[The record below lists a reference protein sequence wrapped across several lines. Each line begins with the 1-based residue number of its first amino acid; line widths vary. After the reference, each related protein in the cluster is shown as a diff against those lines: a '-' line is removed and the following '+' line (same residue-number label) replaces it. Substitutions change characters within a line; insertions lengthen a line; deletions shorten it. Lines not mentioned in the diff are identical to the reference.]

1 MKILVVYFSLDGST
15 KAIAESISAETGAD
29 LLQLKP
35 IKQLSGSGFMKHF
48 WGGRQVVL
56 KERPELE
63 PLAKKA
69 ADYDLV
75 VIGTP
80 VWAFNFAPPLR
91 TFFAEKPVQNKK
103 IALYCCCD
111 GMAGKT
117 LENMRME
124 LAGNEIMGELTL
136 TKTAKNLAVNQQ
148 IALEW
153 IKKFV

>member
-1 MKILVVYFSLDGST
+1 MKALIIYYSLDGST
-15 KAIAESISAETGAD
+15 KAIAETMAGEIGAD
-29 LLQLKP
+29 VLELKP
-35 IKQLSGSGFMKHF
+35 VKQLRGGAFSKHF

-56 KERPELE
+56 KETPELA
-63 PLAKKA
+63 PLTKNA

-91 TFFAEKPVQNKK
+91 TFFSQKFVQNKK
-103 IALYCCCD
+103 VALYCCCD

-117 LENMRME
+117 LMNMRTE
-124 LAGNEIMGELTL
+124 LAGNDIIGELTL
-136 TKTAKNLAVNQQ
+136 TKTAKNLAANQK
-148 IALEW
+148 IAIDW